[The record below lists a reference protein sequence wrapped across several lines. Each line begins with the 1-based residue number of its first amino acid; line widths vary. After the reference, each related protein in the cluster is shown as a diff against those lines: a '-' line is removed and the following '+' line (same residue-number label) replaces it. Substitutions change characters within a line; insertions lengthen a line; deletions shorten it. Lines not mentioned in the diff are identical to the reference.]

1 MGMTGELEN
10 PMTGIEFLN
19 YLKTNMNTFCIRHSK
34 LMNKSIHKVAVL
46 GGSGSYA
53 IEAAIRSGADAFVTA
68 DCKYH
73 DFFKAENNILLADI
87 GHYESEQFT
96 KELLVAFLNKK
107 ISTFAI
113 VLSQKNTNP
122 ITYI

>member
-1 MGMTGELEN
+1 MGMVGELEN
-10 PMTGIEFLN
+10 PMTEVEFLN
-19 YLKTNMNTFCIRHSK
+19 YLKKNMNTNCVRHSK
-34 LMNKSIHKVAVL
+34 IMNKSIHKVAVL

-53 IEAAIRSGADAFVTA
+53 IEAAKRSGADAFVTA

-87 GHYESEQFT
+87 GHYESEQYT

-107 ISTFAI
+107 ITTFAV